1 MDGRTVELILIGYVV
16 SLPVVA
22 WAISE
27 ILRIPPHLYEF
38 ASYSRRGWIATI
50 VLGYACF
57 GLGGVAM
64 VGIWVKSPERAELR
78 DDLAYEHRWDPPPPV
93 RRRPSRVARRRERHR
108 RHLWTLTAV
117 SIPAALVLALA
128 ATALRIT

>member
-22 WAISE
+22 WALSE
-27 ILRIPPHLYEF
+27 ILRMPPHLFEF
-38 ASYSRRGWIATI
+38 TNYSRGGWIVTI
-50 VLGYACF
+50 LAGYACF
-57 GLGGVAM
+57 GIGGVAM
-64 VGIWVKSPERAELR
+64 VGAWVKSPERAELR
-78 DDLAYEHRWDPPPPV
+78 DDLAYEHRWDPPPPP

-108 RHLWTLTAV
+108 RHLVTLTAM
-117 SIPAALVLALA
+117 SIPVALVVA